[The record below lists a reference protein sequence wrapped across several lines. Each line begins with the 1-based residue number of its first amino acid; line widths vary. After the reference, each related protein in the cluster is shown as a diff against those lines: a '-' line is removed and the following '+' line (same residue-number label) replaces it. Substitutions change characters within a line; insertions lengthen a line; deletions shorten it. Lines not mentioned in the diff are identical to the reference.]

1 MAALLAAVA
10 VIAIAPTLMTGSGT
24 HAQALAG
31 AAGSGLAATVAGTL
45 IRKASRDE
53 DAWPSGVGIAW
64 AMFLI
69 AAVSFAYLAVGST
82 SDTANHPRPADALLL
97 LLLIPLTIAMRDE
110 LRVHFDAADRRE
122 IAIDVM
128 HAAIGAG
135 VLSHPLTPSAYI
147 EPQFVHVM
155 QKRQGAF
162 IACLEEIAYKQ
173 GWIDRASPVA
183 LVGDHPNDIRAA
195 RAHGVRAIAV
205 ATGLAGADELAAHSP
220 DVLVPDMRALSIEML
235 LG

>member
-1 MAALLAAVA
+1 MAALLPAVA
-10 VIAIAPTLMTGSGT
+10 VVAVIPTLITGSGT

-31 AAGSGLAATVAGTL
+31 AAGSGLAAAVAGTL

-53 DAWPSGVGIAW
+53 DAWPSGAGIAW

-110 LRVHFDAADRRE
+110 LRVHFDAGDRRE

-128 HAAIGAG
+128 LIAASVGAILYLLIRP
-135 VLSHPLTPSAYI
+135 VPERPSPESQA
-147 EPQFVHVM
+147 
-155 QKRQGAF
+155 
-162 IACLEEIAYKQ
+162 
-173 GWIDRASPVA
+173 
-183 LVGDHPNDIRAA
+183 
-195 RAHGVRAIAV
+195 
-205 ATGLAGADELAAHSP
+205 
-220 DVLVPDMRALSIEML
+220 
-235 LG
+235 